1 MTLDFSQV
9 AESKAKPKKQKSKSL
24 ALVPKLDIRKAQAQF
39 AEYSKAIDGV
49 VEEAQAL
56 QVIDDPSNKLAV
68 TIGTQAKKLY
78 NEIEKKRKEITED
91 SNTFVKSVNNFAK
104 DFTVR
109 LKDIETNL
117 KQKISNYQYK
127 QEMARREA
135 ERMARE
141 EAAKLQKR
149 LDEEARKKHIE
160 APVVS
165 APVIPKADK
174 VTRTED
180 GGRSFQKMKW
190 TFEILDEGRVPREYC
205 QVNPSAIRQAITM
218 GVREI
223 LGVRIFE
230 ESSTVFRTS

>member
-9 AESKAKPKKQKSKSL
+9 AESKAKPKKEKSKSL
-24 ALVPKLDIRKAQAQF
+24 AIVPKLDIKKAQAQF
-39 AEYSKAIDGV
+39 AEYSQAIDGV

-56 QVIDDPSNKLAV
+56 QVIDDPSNKIAV

-91 SNTFVKSVNNFAK
+91 PNTFVKSVNNFAK

-135 ERMARE
+135 ERLSRE
-141 EAAKLQKR
+141 EAAKLQVK
-149 LDEEARKKHIE
+149 LDAEAKKKHIE

-165 APVIPKADK
+165 APIIPKVDS

-180 GGRSFQKMKW
+180 GGRSFQKPRWVARIIDASKV
-190 TFEILDEGRVPREYC
+190 TREYC
-205 QVNPSAIRQAITM
+205 IPSQSLINDAVKM
-218 GVREI
+218 GVRSIEGVEI
-223 LGVRIFE
+223 KE
-230 ESSTVFRTS
+230 EMSTVFRTG